1 MTYKNF
7 LIFVKER
14 PRLTLLLKTV
24 DILAVSFTVCA
35 YTAVLVS
42 EATDNILFAF
52 KLRLVSATPF
62 VIVSLLKRIIDAP
75 RPYELYDIYDTPPRR
90 RKGRSFPSRHAFSI
104 FAIGTSTA
112 FVCPA
117 LAAVI
122 LLLGVALSA
131 SRVLLGIHFPRDVI
145 AGAVIGTVT
154 SVIGTIIM
162 I

>member
-35 YTAVLVS
+35 YAAVLVS

-52 KLRLVSATPF
+52 KLLLVSATPF
-62 VIVSLLKRIIDAP
+62 VIVSLLRRIIDAP

-90 RKGRSFPSRHAFSI
+90 REGRSFPSRHAFSI

-154 SVIGTIIM
+154 SVIGMIIM

>member
-7 LIFVKER
+7 LIFIKER
-14 PRLTLLLKTV
+14 PWLTLLLKIV

-35 YTAVLVS
+35 YAAVIVS

-52 KLRLVSATPF
+52 KLLLVSAIPF
-62 VIVSLLKRIIDAP
+62 VIVSLLRRIIDAP

-90 RKGRSFPSRHAFSI
+90 RGGRSFPSRHAFSI
-104 FAIGTSTA
+104 FAIGTSIA
-112 FVCPA
+112 FVCPV
-117 LAAVI
+117 LAVVI
-122 LLLGVALSA
+122 LILGVALSA
-131 SRVLLGIHFPRDVI
+131 SRVLLGIHFPRDII

>member
-52 KLRLVSATPF
+52 KLLLVSATPF
-62 VIVSLLKRIIDAP
+62 VIVSLLRRIIDAP
-75 RPYELYDIYDTPPRR
+75 RPYEFYDIYDTPPRR
-90 RKGRSFPSRHAFSI
+90 REGRSFPSRHAFSI

-154 SVIGTIIM
+154 SVIGMIIM